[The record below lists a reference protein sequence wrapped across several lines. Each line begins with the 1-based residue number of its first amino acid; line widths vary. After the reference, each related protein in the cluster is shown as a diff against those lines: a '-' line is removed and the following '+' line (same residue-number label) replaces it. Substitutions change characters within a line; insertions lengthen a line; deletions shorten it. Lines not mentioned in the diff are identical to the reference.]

1 MSVYVQIAGEKLFSG
16 RTAAEIDLMT
26 AAEIDAM
33 TVAELNAFQNTHVV
47 INPEPPEIVHR
58 IEERSTATFQILD
71 PEEEHLFDFG
81 QEVIILDDS
90 GLLFGGLIDEYSYD
104 IVSPQDG
111 FGLLHSISCVD
122 YQALA
127 DRRQFY
133 AAYESETGDNIVR
146 DVLLI
151 LAEEG
156 VTEGEIQVA
165 NTLEM
170 ITFNGVSCA
179 ETMDK
184 VCERCGFTW
193 WISEEKK
200 LYFVERT
207 TYSAGWNIV
216 DGSEMRW
223 KPSPTVTRGN
233 DEYRNVQYMQGGTA
247 ETSEFT
253 EPFVGDGVTR
263 SWPMGYP
270 LAREPTIVVNG
281 VEQTVGIKGVETG
294 KQFYWNKGDSVI
306 TQDYS
311 ETPVAEGVTGTV
323 TYIGSFKLISKA
335 SHAAEITRQRLVQ
348 GFGSGKIE
356 KTETNST
363 LVTQA
368 SAMAAAR
375 AKLQHYAT
383 IGRKLTYETFLPGLA
398 AGTIQNVNCSNLHIA
413 AAEMLIVE
421 VRIKFPDAI
430 TVYSVEACEGPV
442 DESWEKLFC
451 SIAQGMKK
459 QSAEQAGEADTVQ
472 GLEEFTKVWT
482 ADMHPNPFIQVLPGA
497 LPSDV
502 DFPCLA
508 DEDCLSYVVLFS
520 SEGEFFRKAVTLQ
533 TVSDGATEIYTT
545 CLILPGEANGTQI
558 DAVALYGGDGCSS
571 TSGSGIEMSHHSYS
585 KLKNSLESLQ
595 LVFTDRK
602 GF

>member
-1 MSVYVQIAGEKLFSG
+1 MSVYVQIGSEKLYAG

-33 TVAELNAFQNTHVV
+33 TVAELNAFENTHVV
-47 INPEPPEIVHR
+47 IDPSPPEIAHR
-58 IEERSTATFQILD
+58 IEERSTATFQVLD
-71 PEEEHLFDFG
+71 PEEHHLFDYG

-90 GLLFGGLIDEYSYD
+90 GKLFGGLIDEYSYEP
-104 IVSPQDG
+104 VSPEDG
-111 FGLLHSISCVD
+111 FGRLHTISCVD

-146 DVLLI
+146 AVLLI

-156 VTEGEIQVA
+156 VTEGEIQA
-165 NTLEM
+165 AGTLEM
-170 ITFNGVSCA
+170 ITFNGASCA
-179 ETMDK
+179 EVMAK
-184 VCERCGFTW
+184 ACERCGFTW

-207 TYSAGWNIV
+207 TYPAAWDIA

-223 KPSPTVTRGN
+223 KPSPKVTYGN
-233 DEYRNVQYMQGGTA
+233 PEYRNVQYMQGGSA
-247 ETSEFT
+247 ETSQLT

-270 LAREPTIVVNG
+270 LAREPTIVIGG

-294 KQFYWNKGDSVI
+294 KQFYWDKGDSVI

-311 ETPVAEGVTGTV
+311 ENPVGDGVTGTV

-335 SHAAEITRQRLVQ
+335 SQAAEITRQRLVQ

-356 KTETNST
+356 KTETDST

-368 SAMAAAR
+368 SAMAAAK

-383 IGRKLTYETFLPGLA
+383 IGRKLNYETLIPNLA
-398 AGTIQNVNCSNLHIA
+398 AGTVQNVNCSNLGIS

-421 VRIKFPDAI
+421 VQIKFPDAV
-430 TVYSVEACEGPV
+430 TVYSIEACEGPV
-442 DESWEKLFC
+442 DKSWEDLYC

-472 GLEEFTKVWT
+472 GLEEFIKTWT
-482 ADMHPNPFIQVLPGA
+482 ADMHPNPFIRVLPGV

-508 DEDCLSYVVLFS
+508 HEDRLTCIVLFS
-520 SEGEFFRKAVTLQ
+520 SEGEFFRKAITLQ
-533 TVSDGATEIYTT
+533 TDSDDGTEIHTT
-545 CLILPGEANGTQI
+545 CLILPSEANGVQI
-558 DAVALYGGDGCSS
+558 DAIALYGGYGCSL
-571 TSGSGIEMSHHSYS
+571 TPGSGIEMSRHSYS

-595 LVFTDRK
+595 LGFYDRK
-602 GF
+602 GW

>member
-1 MSVYVQIAGEKLFSG
+1 MSVYVQIGSEKLYSG
-16 RTAAEIDLMT
+16 RTAAEIDAMT

-33 TVAELNAFQNTHVV
+33 IVADLNAFQNDHIV
-47 INPEPPEIVHR
+47 IDPTPPEIAHR
-58 IEERSTATFQILD
+58 IEERSTATFQVLD
-71 PEEEHLFDFG
+71 PEEEHLFDYG
-81 QEVIILDDS
+81 REVIINDDS
-90 GLLFGGLIDEYSYD
+90 GRLFGGLIDEYSYEP
-104 IVSPQDG
+104 VSPEDG
-111 FGLLHSISCVD
+111 FGRLHTISCVD

-133 AAYESETGDNIVR
+133 AAYESATGDSIVR
-146 DVLLI
+146 DVLII
-151 LAEEG
+151 LSEEG

-165 NTLEM
+165 DTLEM

-179 ETMDK
+179 EVMDK

-207 TYSAGWNIV
+207 TYPAAWDIV
-216 DGSEMRW
+216 DGTEMRW
-223 KPSPTVTRGN
+223 KPSPRVTYGN
-233 DEYRNVQYMQGGTA
+233 PEYRNIQYMKGGSA
-247 ETSEFT
+247 ETSELT

-263 SWPMGYP
+263 SWTKGYP
-270 LAREPTIVVNG
+270 LAREPAIIVSG
-281 VEQTVGIKGVETG
+281 VEQTIGIKGVETG

-311 ETPVAEGVTGTV
+311 ETPVAEGITGTV

-335 SHAAEITRQRLVQ
+335 SQAAEITRQRLAQ

-356 KTETNST
+356 KTDTDST

-368 SAMAAAR
+368 SAMAAAK
-375 AKLQHYAT
+375 AKLQHYAI
-383 IGRKLTYETFLPGLA
+383 IGRKLSYETFYPGLA
-398 AGTIQNVNCSNLHIA
+398 AGTVQNVNCSNLAIS

-421 VRIKFPDAI
+421 VLIEFPDAV
-430 TVYSVEACEGPV
+430 TTYSVEVCEGPV
-442 DESWEKLFC
+442 DESWEGLYC
-451 SIAQGMKK
+451 SIAEGMKK
-459 QSAEQAGEADTVQ
+459 QSAEQTGEAETVQ

-482 ADMHPNPFIQVLPGA
+482 ADMHPNPFIRVLPGV

-508 DEDCLSYVVLFS
+508 HEDRLTYIVFFS

-533 TVSDGATEIYTT
+533 TDSDDGTEIYTT
-545 CLILPGEANGTQI
+545 CLILPGEANGVQI
-558 DAVALYGGDGCSS
+558 DFVALYGGHGCSL
-571 TSGSGIEMSHHSYS
+571 TPGSGIEMSRHVYS

-595 LVFTDRK
+595 LGLYDRK
-602 GF
+602 GW